1 MIYVKNRRAF
11 YIKNKKWGTDK
22 MEVNYNVVFVNKN
35 NVIIEEKKLEDII
48 AKKLLRVILA
58 NENINSVALNNS

>member
-1 MIYVKNRRAF
+1 
-11 YIKNKKWGTDK
+11 

-35 NVIIEEKKLEDII
+35 NVIIEDKQLKDII

-58 NENINSVALNNS
+58 NEETNSVALNNS

>member
-1 MIYVKNRRAF
+1 
-11 YIKNKKWGTDK
+11 

-35 NVIIEEKKLEDII
+35 DLIIKKEELGDII

-58 NENINSVALNNS
+58 IEQDSVALNNL

>member
-1 MIYVKNRRAF
+1 MIKLGEYSLQNIQR
-11 YIKNKKWGTDK
+11 GLDK

-35 NVIIEEKKLEDII
+35 DLIIKKEELGDII

-58 NENINSVALNNS
+58 TEQDSVALNNL

>member
-1 MIYVKNRRAF
+1 LIYVKNRRAF
-11 YIKNKKWGTDK
+11 YIKNKKGGTDK